1 MNHIE
6 KDPLQKKLETRN
18 WITLGI
24 FLTVS
29 LIFMPYRFSLGILL
43 GGLISIV
50 NFYWLSRGLR
60 KVFQQSLGRA
70 RSSIVTRYYIRIAV
84 TGVVLFIII
93 TRTPADVIGLI
104 VGLSVVVVN
113 TISTI
118 LLEFSKKNY
127 VKEVE

>member
-1 MNHIE
+1 
-6 KDPLQKKLETRN
+6 
-18 WITLGI
+18 
-24 FLTVS
+24 
-29 LIFMPYRFSLGILL
+29 MPYRFTLGILL
-43 GGLISIV
+43 GGLISII

-60 KVFQQSLGRA
+60 KVFQQFLDSA
-70 RSSIVTRYYIRIAV
+70 RSSIVTRYYIRITV
-84 TGVVLFIII
+84 TGVVLFVII

-113 TISTI
+113 IVSTI

>member
-1 MNHIE
+1 
-6 KDPLQKKLETRN
+6 
-18 WITLGI
+18 
-24 FLTVS
+24 
-29 LIFMPYRFSLGILL
+29 MPYRFSLGILL
-43 GGLISIV
+43 GGLISII

-60 KVFQQSLGRA
+60 KVFQRSLGRA
-70 RSSIVTRYYIRIAV
+70 RSSIVIRYYIRVAV
-84 TGVVLFIII
+84 TAVVLFIII

-118 LLEFSKKNY
+118 LLEFSKKNC